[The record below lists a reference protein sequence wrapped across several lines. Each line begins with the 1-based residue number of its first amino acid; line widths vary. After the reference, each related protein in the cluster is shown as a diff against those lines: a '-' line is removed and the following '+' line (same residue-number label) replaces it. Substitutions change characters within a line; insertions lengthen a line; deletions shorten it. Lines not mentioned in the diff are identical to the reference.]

1 LPGETPLAPQT
12 PCRGRT
18 LGLQPSIIAVHLS
31 HKECD
36 IGSHCATKVCR
47 STTSNLC
54 ICIWPSSYQLLI
66 LIAPA
71 AIAVDQPCVNRSALR
86 VGSSN
91 QRSPVLRSPCIW
103 LDNDILRVF
112 GIGIHEK
119 DRVRH
124 GLLLCISERPRM
136 RGSISTFVFAH
147 RAPIFRTSDYAFPNI
162 VCFFCVFEST

>member
-1 LPGETPLAPQT
+1 MRYRQPLCHESMSQHNLKSLHMHMAV
-12 PCRGRT
+12 
-18 LGLQPSIIAVHLS
+18 IISAAHFDS
-31 HKECD
+31 ACSNS
-36 IGSHCATKVCR
+36 GR
-47 STTSNLC
+47 STLRQSKR
-54 ICIWPSSYQLLI
+54 
-66 LIAPA
+66 IA
-71 AIAVDQPCVNRSALR
+71 S
-86 VGSSN
+86 GSSN